1 MELPVFKI
9 RGKLEKCVRGGGRV
23 LLKAP
28 TGSGKSTGV
37 PVMLLETGEINGM
50 IIVVQPRRI
59 AARLLAGFV
68 ASLMG
73 SKVGKEV
80 GYAVRF
86 DACYNES
93 SKIVYVTDGVLQRWL
108 RDDPELEG
116 VGAVL
121 FDEFH
126 ERRLASDLSLAR
138 ILELQETQRTE
149 LKVLVMSA
157 TLETEE
163 LVGYLQ
169 PCEVLEAGGRMY
181 PVEIV
186 YKPPPAPRRGKHGTM
201 ESIPVWEQVGIVC
214 RSEILGLNAQ
224 GREGVGNEP
233 RILVFLPGAFE
244 IRRTVELLERSSWS
258 RGWEV
263 KPLYSGLSPAAQ
275 SEAVSPGGAPRIIVA
290 TNVAETSITID
301 RVVAVIDS
309 GLARMASYD
318 PKRAIDTLTVGKV
331 SRASAQQRA
340 GRAGRTG
347 PGRCIRLWSERDHGR
362 RSEFESPE
370 VHRIDLAEAVLYLK
384 SGGVEE
390 IRDFR
395 WLDAPEEDSLRRAE
409 DLLEMLGAVDEEGG
423 ITEIGYS
430 MARYPLHP
438 RAARL
443 LEAAKREGCVAEACF
458 SAAVLQGEGVF
469 TRKATRAQKERFQ
482 EDGDRSDF
490 ELEWRACEVAEGL
503 RFDPVRCG
511 ELGLH
516 ARQAREILQ
525 SWQQLCRLVGRPA
538 IRRGHVDM
546 EELRIPLGRAVLA
559 AYGDHVAVRT
569 SRGSLACR
577 VVAGRRG
584 KLDQGSVARDAAL
597 LVAAGITEVQGRE
610 MSVRLSYAVCV
621 EEEWLRELF
630 PSGFRKEEGA
640 VFDEVAR
647 RVVARRRVLFY
658 DMALEDKE
666 GGEVSDEDAAVLLSD
681 HVVSGSL
688 RLKRWDAKVEHWIAR
703 VGFVARSMPELEI
716 SAIGEEEKK
725 LIVTQICMKA
735 RSYRDIKDRD
745 VWPALGD
752 WLSAPQSAALESY
765 APERLE
771 LSNGVVAKVSY
782 EEGKTPSIAL
792 KVQQLYGVKET
803 PEVSGQQIQVQIL
816 APNQR
821 PWQVTQDL
829 SSFWES
835 GYPQM
840 KKDLAGRYPKH
851 EWR

>member
-9 RGKLEKCVRGGGRV
+9 REKLKKCVQGGGRF
-23 LLKAP
+23 LLRAP

-37 PVMLLETGEINGM
+37 PVMLLETREISGM

-68 ASLMG
+68 ASMMG
-73 SKVGKEV
+73 VKVGKEV

-86 DACYNES
+86 EACYNEC

-108 RDDPELEG
+108 RDDPELKG

-126 ERRLASDLSLAR
+126 ERRLASDLTLAR
-138 ILELQETQRTE
+138 VLGLQEIRRRE
-149 LKVLVMSA
+149 LKVGVMSA

-163 LVGYLQ
+163 LVSYLH

-181 PVEIV
+181 PVDIV
-186 YKPPPAPRRGKHGTM
+186 YKPPPAPRRGKRGTM
-201 ESIPVWEQVGIVC
+201 ESMPVWEQVGIVC
-214 RSEILGLNAQ
+214 RSEISGIDARQ
-224 GREGVGNEP
+224 GAATGGKP

-244 IRRTVELLERSSWS
+244 IRRAVEILERSAWS

-301 RVVAVIDS
+301 GVVAVIDS

-318 PKRAIDTLTVGKV
+318 PRRAIDTLTISKI

-347 PGRCIRLWSERDHGR
+347 PGKCVRLWSERDHAR

-370 VHRIDLAEAVLYLK
+370 VHRRDLAEAVLYLK
-384 SGGVEE
+384 SVGVKE

-395 WLDAPEEDSLRRAE
+395 WLDAPEPDSLRRAE
-409 DLLEMLGAVDEEGG
+409 DLLEMLGAFDEEGRLTG
-423 ITEIGYS
+423 IGHT

-443 LEAAKREGCVAEACF
+443 LEAAEREGCVAEACF

-469 TRKATRAQKERFQ
+469 IRKATRAQKERFQ

-490 ELEWRACEVAEGL
+490 EAEWRACEVAEGL

-525 SWQQLCRLVGRPA
+525 SWQQLCRLAGRPA
-538 IRRGHVDM
+538 IRKGQVDM
-546 EELRIPLGRAVLA
+546 EELRMPLGRAVLA
-559 AYGDHVAVRT
+559 AYGDHIAVRT

-577 VVAGRRG
+577 VVGGRRG
-584 KLDQGSVARDAAL
+584 KLDEGSVARGAVL
-597 LVAAGITEVQGRE
+597 FVAAGITEVQGRDLT
-610 MSVRLSYAVCV
+610 VRLSYAVCV
-621 EEEWLRELF
+621 EEEWLKSFF

-640 VFDEVAR
+640 VFDEIAR
-647 RVVARRRVLFY
+647 RVVARRRVMFH

-666 GGEVSDEDAAVLLSD
+666 GGEVSDEEAAVLLSER
-681 HVVSGSL
+681 VVNGML
-688 RLKRWDAKVEHWIAR
+688 KLKRWDAKVERWIAR
-703 VGFVARSMPELEI
+703 VAFVDRSMPELEI
-716 SAIGEEEKK
+716 SAISEEDKK
-725 LIVTQICMKA
+725 LIVNQICMGA
-735 RSYRDIKDRD
+735 RSYRDIKDRE
-745 VWPALGD
+745 VWPALKE
-752 WLSAPQSAALESY
+752 WLSASQLAALESY
-765 APERLE
+765 APERIE
-771 LSNGVVAKVSY
+771 LSNGVAAKVAY
-782 EEGKTPSIAL
+782 EAEKAPMIAL

-803 PEVSGQQIQVQIL
+803 PEISGQQIQVQIL

-840 KKDLAGRYPKH
+840 KKDLAGRYPRH

>member
-9 RGKLEKCVRGGGRV
+9 REKLEKCVQGGGRV

-37 PVMLLETGEINGM
+37 PVMLLETGEVSGM

-68 ASLMG
+68 ARLLG
-73 SKVGKEV
+73 VKVGDKV

-108 RDDPELEG
+108 RDDPELNG

-138 ILELQETQRTE
+138 ILELQEKKRAE

-157 TLETEE
+157 TLETKE
-163 LVGYLQ
+163 LVDYLQ

-181 PVEIV
+181 PVEVV
-186 YKPPPAPRRGKHGTM
+186 YRPPPTPRRGKRGAM
-201 ESIPVWEQVGIVC
+201 ESVPVWDQIGIVC
-214 RSEILGLNAQ
+214 RSEIMSLGSF
-224 GREGVGNEP
+224 EGGGVATGP

-275 SEAVSPGGAPRIIVA
+275 TKAVSSGSAPRIIVA

-301 RVVAVIDS
+301 GVVAVIDS

-318 PKRAIDTLTVGKV
+318 SRRAIDPLTVGKG

-347 PGRCIRLWSERDHGR
+347 PGRCIRLWSERDHAR
-362 RSEFESPE
+362 RSEFERPE
-370 VHRIDLAEAVLYLK
+370 VHRVDLAEAVLYLK
-384 SGGVEE
+384 SGGVGQ
-390 IRDFR
+390 IRNFR
-395 WLDAPEEDSLRRAE
+395 WLDAPGEESLQRAE
-409 DLLEMLGAVDEEGG
+409 DLLEMLGAVDERGS
-423 ITEIGYS
+423 ITDVGFS

-443 LEAAKREGCVAEACF
+443 LEAAKQEGCVAEACF
-458 SAAVLQGEGVF
+458 AAAVLQGEGVF
-469 TRKATRAQKERFQ
+469 TRKATRAQKERFR
-482 EDGDRSDF
+482 EEGDRSDF
-490 ELEWRACEVAEGL
+490 EAEWRACEAVEGL
-503 RFDPVRCG
+503 RFDPVRSG
-511 ELGLH
+511 ELGVH

-525 SWQQLCRLVGRPA
+525 SWKQLCGLVGRPS

-559 AYGDHVAVRT
+559 AYGDHVAIRT

-584 KLDQGSVARDAAL
+584 KLDEGSVARDAVL

-630 PSGFRKEEGA
+630 PLGFRKEEGA

-647 RVVARRRVLFY
+647 RVVARRRVMFY

-666 GGEVSDEDAAVLLSD
+666 GGEVSDEEAAILLSD
-681 HVVSGSL
+681 HVVSGAL
-688 RLKRWDAKVEHWIAR
+688 KLKRWDAKVERWIAR

-745 VWPALGD
+745 VWPALKD

-771 LSNGVVAKVSY
+771 LSNGAVAKVSY
-782 EEGKTPSIAL
+782 EEGKKPSIAL

-803 PEVSGQQIQVQIL
+803 PEVSGQPIQVQIL